1 MTKSFPYLALD
12 SAGRRTILC
21 DHPVPMFGD
30 NKKETQ
36 KMTLSAD
43 QLTRYVGMR
52 IRNPAAADR
61 YWARCMGQDAAMD
74 DETVGRIKE
83 FLSDKLSD
91 EDHAKVCSMLSG
103 DVDAQDTEPD
113 DVELPKNAI
122 GRAAD
127 AKADFL
133 RRFPDAAKINI
144 DSSGIQPSKRASSYS
159 DAGAASFAAM
169 FPDAMQIRLL

>member
-30 NKKETQ
+30 NTTKKET
-36 KMTLSAD
+36 KMAHVMTNREVESHTKKL
-43 QLTRYVGMR
+43 V
-52 IRNPAAADR
+52 
-61 YWARCMGQDAAMD
+61 ARLLGQDAAVD
-74 DETVGRIKE
+74 DETAARIKE

-91 EDHAKVCSMLSG
+91 KDHTALCAMLSG
-103 DVDAQDTEPD
+103 DDVDAQDTEPD

-127 AKADFL
+127 ARTVAAFNKQ
-133 RRFPDAAKINI
+133 FPDAAKINI
-144 DSSGIQPSKRASSYS
+144 DSSGIQPRKRPASG
-159 DAGAASFAAM
+159 DMASFNAM
-169 FPDAMQIRLL
+169 FPDAAKIKVL